1 MNTPDKCMDCEHTII
16 QFENVHK
23 GWCKFEYEPVVRCDC
38 SPTHH
43 IVGCVCAEMYC
54 RKKTKERAND
64 TN

>member
-38 SPTHH
+38 SPVHYK
-43 IVGCVCAEMYC
+43 VGCVCAEMYC
-54 RKKTKERAND
+54 RKKTEGE
-64 TN
+64 